1 MNLMGHARRV
11 EAAVRVAGF
20 LAARAAAGLEVGQ
33 CVVADISAPS
43 RMYSQYRATAHKPKP
58 RPRG

>member
-20 LAARAAAGLEVGQ
+20 LAARAAAGENNPHGGN
-33 CVVADISAPS
+33 SN
-43 RMYSQYRATAHKPKP
+43 P
-58 RPRG
+58 RIAFECHE